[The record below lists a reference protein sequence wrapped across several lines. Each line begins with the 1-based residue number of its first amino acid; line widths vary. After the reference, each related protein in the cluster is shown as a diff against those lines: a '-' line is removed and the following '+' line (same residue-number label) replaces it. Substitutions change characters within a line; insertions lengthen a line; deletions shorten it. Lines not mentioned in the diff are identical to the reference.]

1 MTKKGKLCIAGLFYI
16 LFLALIVLLCL
27 ADRQPIGPEGTTV
40 GLASLNARFA
50 AAAAGLSGSRG
61 IDGSTDLSMKLYK
74 LTEYLGY
81 FAILVLCVFALI
93 GLAQLIRRRS
103 LKKVD
108 REILTMGGLFV
119 LTLALYV
126 FFEKVA
132 VNCRPIV
139 LPGESGPEPSFPSS
153 HTMMVIV
160 ILGSVCMALKKYV
173 KNPGLRAVLRI
184 LCILLILVMVCCRF
198 LSGCHWFTDILGG
211 VLVSLAML
219 ALFDA
224 VAFGESA
231 AGQG

>member
-1 MTKKGKLCIAGLFYI
+1 MTKKGKLCAAGLFYV

-27 ADRQPIGPEGTTV
+27 VDRQPWAEGTEI
-40 GLASLNARFA
+40 GLATVNAWFA
-50 AAAAGLSGSRG
+50 IAVAGLNGSWG
-61 IDGSTDLSMKLYK
+61 VDGSMDLSLKLYK

-93 GLAQLIRRRS
+93 GLVQLIRRRS

-119 LTLALYV
+119 LTLILYV
-126 FFEKVA
+126 FFEKVV

-139 LPGESGPEPSFPSS
+139 LPGESGFEPSFPSS
-153 HTMMVIV
+153 HTVMAIV
-160 ILGSVCMALKKYV
+160 ILGSVSMTLKKYV
-173 KNPGLRAVLRI
+173 QNPALRAVLRV